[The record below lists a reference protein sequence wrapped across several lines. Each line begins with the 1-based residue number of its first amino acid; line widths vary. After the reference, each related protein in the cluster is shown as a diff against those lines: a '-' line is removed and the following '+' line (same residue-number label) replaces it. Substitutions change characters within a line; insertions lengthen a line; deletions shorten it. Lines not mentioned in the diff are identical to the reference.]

1 MGIEHEKVLFYCR
14 GDHPYLAQDMAKEAK
29 EVLYYTPILGP
40 HPVSRDDQIGAGL
53 DGVEKIDDFEAYKD
67 KVDLIVFPGVYD
79 GEKCDSLRKEGHKVF
94 GAGMSEEI
102 ELNRVL
108 FLNTLEKV
116 GLPVIPTYI
125 ADGIDDAIKYLTG
138 KEDKWLKT
146 PYCRGDFDTMHFHN
160 MATHE
165 PWFNWLRNKLGKR
178 GSDTI
183 EILIQDS
190 FPCVC
195 ETGGDRYCI
204 DGEYTKKGTIG
215 YEVKD
220 KGYIY
225 RVVKEM
231 PKAVNDIDMKM
242 APEFKRFGYRGA
254 YSTELRINKK
264 GEIRFTD
271 LTARFGSPPGEGQ
284 FLTWKKFG
292 QAMSD
297 IADGKVPV
305 LEENAE
311 YGAIIILT
319 SWFNEDNEI
328 CVEFPKEFEDNIKL
342 KNDYKHEG
350 KYYCVPNESDGF
362 FGAVVTV
369 GKSVKEVTEKAKEI
383 ASEVH
388 CIGLEYDESV
398 FDKAQEAIESGKQ
411 FGVIL

>member
-1 MGIEHEKVLFYCR
+1 
-14 GDHPYLAQDMAKEAK
+14 
-29 EVLYYTPILGP
+29 
-40 HPVSRDDQIGAGL
+40 
-53 DGVEKIDDFEAYKD
+53 
-67 KVDLIVFPGVYD
+67 
-79 GEKCDSLRKEGHKVF
+79 
-94 GAGMSEEI
+94 
-102 ELNRVL
+102 
-108 FLNTLEKV
+108 
-116 GLPVIPTYI
+116 
-125 ADGIDDAIKYLTG
+125 
-138 KEDKWLKT
+138 
-146 PYCRGDFDTMHFHN
+146 
-160 MATHE
+160 
-165 PWFNWLRNKLGKR
+165 
-178 GSDTI
+178 
-183 EILIQDS
+183 
-190 FPCVC
+190 
-195 ETGGDRYCI
+195 
-204 DGEYTKKGTIG
+204 
-215 YEVKD
+215 
-220 KGYIY
+220 
-225 RVVKEM
+225 
-231 PKAVNDIDMKM
+231 
-242 APEFKRFGYRGA
+242 
-254 YSTELRINKK
+254 
-264 GEIRFTD
+264 